1 MSHLIKFFNEEYDL
15 DNKDDYKKLRVRC
28 DTLLSV
34 YTSSAG
40 LSKHELGL
48 YIHTLKVYSE
58 VLKKREYNDRLN
70 QLNQY
75 KEQLANRFDK
85 NQIKTACDEYCNLF
99 YGGDGNI
106 ADSDEDGNEFDD
118 YNSQSSVRQNRLD
131 PVLQSELI
139 SFLYKSSSENENE
152 ENLDKN
158 QINEEGQKS
167 KLKHGISIFG
177 FDDVGGTDAVGEWN
191 FTRLLSSR
199 LRSAAELYEKL
210 IQDKFNIAGEAAKEH
225 IGNVNN
231 GTNEFFSYFG
241 AVYFVPRLLEKLA
254 NGIYHTGKD
263 GDLDYLE
270 SNMNTVI
277 NDSTWITANTMGLF
291 SSVAVAATFVGVGFY
306 AIDFFNDLHKGYKKL
321 KAIDDILEHLSATN
335 ISEGSKE
342 QAKLVADMK
351 QRLIKR
357 KEYVKAETCVNA
369 VVNTL
374 FYCGSLAML
383 TNPLAGATV
392 MVAASGVQ
400 YYLNNYYLPRKEVE
414 CTHDQLGL
422 LAHRLLGH
430 VEKQIN
436 RLKGD
441 TSGKLNAYQEAHQH
455 LKELLAENE
464 DLDKVELRKCLD
476 EVIAVSKRK
485 RDPSSLTNPSSVK
498 DLRAVLR
505 PFSSG
510 LINDGLNKS
519 DYRAILKSIDNFEND
534 HSMLTFNKL
543 SFSDDQHNC
552 KLLIEQL
559 LVHVRKQHSYLINQH
574 KRYGIHF
581 SKADKY
587 KEVYDQLSKLKNES
601 TIDSAKL
608 KSCLEKVIK
617 ASEMK
622 KDLFHSWTDP
632 SSIRD
637 LREILEPFTDVL
649 ESNDI
654 NNMIKNY
661 DKNHAI
667 LPKVEISLPTIFGPK
682 NIRNGASSAAPE
694 V

>member
-1 MSHLIKFFNEEYDL
+1 MSDLVSFIDKTYDL

-34 YTSSAG
+34 YTSSAS
-40 LSKHELGL
+40 LSEHELGL

-58 VLKKREYNDRLN
+58 VLKKRQYNDRLN

-99 YGGDGNI
+99 YGGDGSI
-106 ADSDEDGNEFDD
+106 ADSDEDRDEFDD
-118 YNSQSSVRQNRLD
+118 YNSQSSVRQNRLEI

-139 SFLYKSSSENENE
+139 SFLYKPSSENENE
-152 ENLDKN
+152 ENPDNN

-225 IGNVNN
+225 IGNINN
-231 GTNEFFSYFG
+231 GTNEFFSYLG

-254 NGIYHTGKD
+254 NGIYHAGKD
-263 GDLDYLE
+263 DDLDYLE

-321 KAIDDILEHLSATN
+321 KAIDDILERLNTSGFNEDQGT
-335 ISEGSKE
+335 
-342 QAKLVADMK
+342 LVADMK

-441 TSGKLNAYQEAHQH
+441 ASKKLGAYQEAHQH
-455 LKELLAENE
+455 LKELLVENE

-476 EVIAVSKRK
+476 EVILASKIK
-485 RDPSSLTNPSSVK
+485 RGSSSLTNPSSVK

-510 LINDGLNKS
+510 LINDGLNKN

-574 KRYGIHF
+574 KRHGIRF

-622 KDLFHSWTDP
+622 KDLFRSWTDP
-632 SSIRD
+632 SSIKD

-649 ESNDI
+649 ESDEI
-654 NNMIKNY
+654 NNMIKDY
-661 DKNHAI
+661 DKDNAI
-667 LPKVEISLPTIFGPK
+667 LPKVEISLPTFFGPK